1 MILNM
6 HNSIACHDQSV
17 SRIAKTEM
25 LRFLALFRPGNQTLI
40 LRPMPPRHATQ
51 TSVAAIGKSQRN
63 FICRSVAFFLA
74 GPALKQANLSYL

>member
-6 HNSIACHDQSV
+6 HINRAWHEQSV

-25 LRFLALFRPGNQTLI
+25 LRFQALFRPGNQTLI

-74 GPALKQANLSYL
+74 GPALKQASLSYL